1 MIGIKEEFLSNSEKE
16 TEKIAADF
24 AKKLSG
30 GEVIAY
36 TGNLGAGKTCFTRG
50 LARGLG
56 FKGDVSS
63 PTFALVNEYRGGRL
77 DLFHFDMYRISGF
90 EDLYSTGF
98 FDYLSEN
105 GVIAVEWSENILGI
119 LDEKTIFIDIRQA
132 KSQNSRIITI
142 KSEDTI

>member
-63 PTFALVNEYRGGRL
+63 PTFALVNEYRGGKL

-105 GVIAVEWSENILGI
+105 GVIAVEWSENISGI

>member
-105 GVIAVEWSENILGI
+105 GVIAVEWSENISGI